1 MFKCDDSTFP
11 SGSSCEVFHDAG
23 DAREIQAHKLQK
35 KCQDAKRLF
44 TTIRRGRNS
53 NNRPDD
59 HSSQFVGCAS
69 MEIAR
74 KLSFPPY
81 SRALPQGSHPR
92 EVLAP
97 RVEVSCKGGRAN
109 LMTQHIGELN
119 PPVRLM
125 LTPGPSSI
133 DPRVYRAMATP
144 LVGHM
149 DPWFKGCMDDTQ
161 ILLRQIFQTENRI
174 TMPLSASGSGGIEAS
189 VVNTLEEGDEAIVAV
204 NGIFSERMYE
214 IATRAS
220 SKVTKVEAP
229 YGNPVDAEDVRRAG
243 NGKKIKIIGLAQG
256 ETSTGV
262 LTGIAA
268 FRKVADELGALLI
281 VDTVASLAAVPL
293 HVDRERID
301 ICFSGSQKA
310 LSAPPGMSP
319 ITVSAAAEEVF
330 RKRKTRVQSWYF
342 DLTTAMNYWGKDRL
356 YHHTPPISLIFALR
370 EAMRLVME
378 EGLEARWER
387 HRVNQLALIAG
398 LEAMGLKLLVENP
411 ADRLPTVTAVMIPS
425 GVDDAK
431 VRNQLLDEFNIEI
444 AGGFGPIKGKIWRV
458 GLMGYCSQKP
468 FVLLFLAALEKCLM
482 DQGFRVPSGAGVGAA
497 VRNYSHAETATAVS
511 R

>member
-1 MFKCDDSTFP
+1 
-11 SGSSCEVFHDAG
+11 
-23 DAREIQAHKLQK
+23 
-35 KCQDAKRLF
+35 
-44 TTIRRGRNS
+44 
-53 NNRPDD
+53 
-59 HSSQFVGCAS
+59 
-69 MEIAR
+69 
-74 KLSFPPY
+74 
-81 SRALPQGSHPR
+81 
-92 EVLAP
+92 
-97 RVEVSCKGGRAN
+97 
-109 LMTQHIGELN
+109 MTQHIGELN

-125 LTPGPSSI
+125 LTPGPSSV
-133 DPRVYRAMATP
+133 DPRVDRALATP

-149 DPWFKGCMDDTQ
+149 DPWFKGCMDETQ

-189 VVNTLEEGDEAIVAV
+189 VVNVLEEGDEAIIAV
-204 NGIFSERMYE
+204 NGVFSERMYE

-229 YGNPVDAEDVRRAG
+229 YGKPVDPEDVRRAG
-243 NGKKIKIIGLAQG
+243 KGKKIKMIGLAQG

-262 LTGIAA
+262 LTKLDG
-268 FRKVADELGALLI
+268 FRKVADELGALL
-281 VDTVASLAAVPL
+281 VDDTVASLAAVPL
-293 HVDRERID
+293 HVDRERVD

-310 LSAPPGMSP
+310 ISAPPGMSP
-319 ITVSAAAEEVF
+319 ITVSPAAEEVF
-330 RKRKTRVQSWYF
+330 RKRKTIVHSWYF

-370 EAMRLVME
+370 EAMRMVIE
-378 EGLEARWER
+378 EGLETRWER

-398 LEAMGLKLLVENP
+398 LEAMGLKLLVEKP

-425 GVDDAK
+425 GVDDGK

-468 FVLLFLAALEKCLM
+468 NVLLFLAALEKCLIE
-482 DQGFRVPSGAGVGAA
+482 QGFRVASGAGVGAA
-497 VRNYSHAETATAVS
+497 VQNYAHAETAAMAG

>member
-1 MFKCDDSTFP
+1 
-11 SGSSCEVFHDAG
+11 
-23 DAREIQAHKLQK
+23 
-35 KCQDAKRLF
+35 
-44 TTIRRGRNS
+44 
-53 NNRPDD
+53 
-59 HSSQFVGCAS
+59 
-69 MEIAR
+69 
-74 KLSFPPY
+74 
-81 SRALPQGSHPR
+81 
-92 EVLAP
+92 
-97 RVEVSCKGGRAN
+97 
-109 LMTQHIGELN
+109 MTQNIGELN

-125 LTPGPSSI
+125 LTPGPSSV

-149 DPWFKGCMDDTQ
+149 DPWFRGCMDETQ
-161 ILLRQIFQTENRI
+161 VLLRQIFQTENRI
-174 TMPLSASGSGGIEAS
+174 TLPLSASGSGGIEAS
-189 VVNTLEEGDEAIVAV
+189 VLNALEEGDEGIVAV

-229 YGNPVDAEDVRRAG
+229 YGKPVNPEDVRRAG
-243 NGKKIKIIGLAQG
+243 KGKKVRMIGLAQG

-262 LTGIAA
+262 LTKIEP
-268 FRKVADELGALLI
+268 FRKVADELGALLV

-293 HVDRERID
+293 HVDRERVD

-310 LSAPPGMSP
+310 ISAPPGMSP
-319 ITVSAAAEEVF
+319 ITVSPAAEEVF
-330 RKRKTRVQSWYF
+330 RKRKTKVQSWYF

-370 EAMRLVME
+370 EAMRLVVE
-378 EGLEARWER
+378 EGLETRWER
-387 HRVNQLALIAG
+387 HRLNQLALIAG

-411 ADRLPTVTAVMIPS
+411 SDRLPTVTAVMIPS
-425 GVDDAK
+425 GVNDEK

-468 FVLLFLAALEKCLM
+468 NVLLFLAALEKCLI
-482 DQGFRVPSGAGVGAA
+482 DQGFRVGSGAGVGAA
-497 VRNYSHAETATAVS
+497 VKNYSQVEAAVGAS